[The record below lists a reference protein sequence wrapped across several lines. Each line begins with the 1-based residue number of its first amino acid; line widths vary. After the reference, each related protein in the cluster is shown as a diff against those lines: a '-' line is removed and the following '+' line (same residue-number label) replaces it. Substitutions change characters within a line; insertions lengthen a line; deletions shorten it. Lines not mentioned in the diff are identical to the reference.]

1 MESNLTPTIFIILG
15 ITGDLASRKLLPAL
29 LSLYVKKELPKKF
42 AIVGFSRRPFTR
54 EEFRNF
60 VREHMQVKPGS
71 FKEEDVKHFIDHMYY
86 EQGNFDKSESYAQ
99 LAQRL
104 KNIDDTFGQCSN
116 KLFHLSTPPSLYESI
131 FIHLHNS
138 GLTVPCGVG
147 EGWTRILVE
156 KPFGNDIETAKK
168 LDKKLGE
175 LFSEDQIFRID
186 HYLAKEALQNILTFR
201 FANSLFEPLWNKNH
215 IDKVHIRLVEKIGIG
230 SRGAFYDAIGAL
242 KDVGQNHILQMLAL
256 VAMEPPKAMDAKNIR
271 MERARVLS
279 SLTPITLKNVSSRIV
294 RGQYEDYKHEAGVK
308 EHTQTETYFRIEAH
322 IDNARWRNVPFY
334 LESGK
339 EMSETKTEINI
350 YFKNDKDDHSYEDR
364 QNVLTFRIQPDELIK
379 IGFWVKKPGF
389 GMDVEAKTLKF
400 KYSDFPETAI
410 LPDAYERVLYD
421 AIIGDQTL
429 FTSTEEVLSAW
440 KYITSII
447 SNWNSTPLSIYK
459 KKSRDL
465 M

>member
-1 MESNLTPTIFIILG
+1 MTPTIFIIFG
-15 ITGDLASRKLLPAL
+15 ITGDLAGRKLLPSL
-29 LSLYVKKELPKKF
+29 LSLYVKKQLPIKF
-42 AIVGFSRRPFTR
+42 AIVGFSRKMFSR
-54 EEFRNF
+54 EEFRTF
-60 VREHMQVKPGS
+60 VREHMNVKPGQY
-71 FKEEDVKHFIDHMYY
+71 KEEDVKHFIDHIYY
-86 EQGNFDKSESYAQ
+86 EQGNFDISQSYAQ

-104 KNIDDTFGQCSN
+104 KNIDDSFGQCSN

-138 GLTVPCGVG
+138 GLTIPCSND

-156 KPFGNDIETAKK
+156 KPFGNDIETARK

-175 LFSEDQIFRID
+175 LFEENQIFRID
-186 HYLAKEALQNILTFR
+186 HYLAKEALQNILSFR

-256 VAMEPPKAMDAKNIR
+256 VAMEPPKVMDALNIR
-271 MERARVLS
+271 KERAKVLS
-279 SLTPITLKNVSSRIV
+279 YLQPITLKNILSRVV
-294 RGQYEDYKHEAGVK
+294 RGQYEGYKHEQGVRDN
-308 EHTQTETYFRIEAH
+308 TQTETYFRIQAS
-322 IDNARWRNVPFY
+322 IDNARWKGVPFY
-334 LESGK
+334 IESGK

-350 YFKNDKDDHSYEDR
+350 YFKNDKGDKTYEDR

-379 IGFWVKKPGF
+379 IGFWVKTPGF
-389 GMDVEAKTLKF
+389 TMDVEPKVLKF
-400 KYSDFPETAI
+400 KYSDFPSHAI

-429 FTSTEEVLSAW
+429 FTSTDEVLSAW

-447 SNWNSTPLSIYK
+447 SSWSTTPLTIYTK
-459 KKSRDL
+459 GIRDII
-465 M
+465 